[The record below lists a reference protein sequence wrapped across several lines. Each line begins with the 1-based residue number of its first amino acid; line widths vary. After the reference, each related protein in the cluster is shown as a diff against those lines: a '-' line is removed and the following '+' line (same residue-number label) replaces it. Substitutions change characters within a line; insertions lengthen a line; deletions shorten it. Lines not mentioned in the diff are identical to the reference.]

1 MCGRYAL
8 YADPETLVARF
19 DLWRTPDL
27 RPRYNIAPSQEIPA
41 IRRSREGRRELT
53 LLRWGLVPH
62 WATETSGHSMINARA
77 ETVATKPAFRGAF
90 RWRRCLIP
98 ADGFYE
104 WKKAGRI
111 RQPYFIR
118 PKDGLPLAFAGL
130 WEEWRSPDGQAIG
143 SCAII
148 VTRANALL
156 QPIHDR
162 MPVILEPHAYG
173 PWLST
178 DLTDTEDLTQLLV
191 PFPPENMKAYPVDRW
206 VNNPRNEGAACVGPV
221 IE

>member
-178 DLTDTEDLTQLLV
+178 DITDTEDLTQLLV